1 MGTFLVESG
10 VSINM
15 KVPFLDLKRQYEN
28 IKNEIEPVILECAA
42 NCGYIEGKEV
52 KALEESMA
60 EYLQVK
66 HVITCGC
73 GTDAL
78 KIALKACGVN
88 PGDEVITTAFSFFAT
103 AEAISAVSATPVF
116 IDINRDDFNIDVGLI
131 EEKITAKTKAIL
143 PVHIFGRPA
152 NIEAIHAIAEKHNLK
167 VIEDACQAIGSSKN
181 GKKVGCMGDVAG
193 FSFYPTKN
201 LGCFGDGGMIT
212 TNDDEIAMISRA
224 LKAHAGG
231 KNGFLA
237 AKALGM
243 DVGQFV
249 EENQKE
255 TELYDPYKYY
265 NFLIGDNSRL
275 DSLQAAILNVKLNHL
290 DDYND
295 SRTRIAQNY
304 NAELSKLPIQ
314 LPSSLEADT
323 VPCWHQYAILTEEK
337 EALINFLGEQGIGA
351 GSFYPVPLHLQKAF
365 YSLGYQVGDIPNAER
380 ICSQSVCL
388 PIFPELTEEE
398 QDYVIDTIRKFYK

>member
-1 MGTFLVESG
+1 
-10 VSINM
+10 M
-15 KVPFLDLKRQYEN
+15 KVPFLDLKRQYEQ
-28 IKNEIEPVILECAA
+28 IKNEIEPAILDCAA

-66 HVITCGC
+66 HVIPCGS

-78 KIALKACGVN
+78 KIALKACGIK

-103 AEAISAVSATPVF
+103 AEAISAVNATPIFV
-116 IDINRDDFNIDVGLI
+116 DINADDFNMDSSLI

-152 NIEAIHAIAEKHNLK
+152 NVEEMNAIAKKHHLK

-181 GKKVGCMGDVAG
+181 GKKAGCMGDAAG

-237 AKALGM
+237 AKALGV
-243 DVGQFV
+243 DAGQFV
-249 EENQKE
+249 EESQKE
-255 TELYDPYKYY
+255 TDLYDPYKYF
-265 NFLIGDNSRL
+265 NFLIADNSRL
-275 DSLQAAILNVKLNHL
+275 DSLQAAVLNVKLNYL
-290 DDYND
+290 DDYNARR
-295 SRTRIAQNY
+295 SKIAQKY
-304 NAELSKLPIQ
+304 NAELHKLPIQ
-314 LPSSLEADT
+314 LPISLEADT
-323 VPCWHQYAILTEEK
+323 VPCWHQYAILVEEK
-337 EALINFLGEQGIGA
+337 EELIRFLGEQGIGT

-365 YSLGYQVGDIPNAER
+365 YDLDYKAGDIPNAER

-388 PIFPELTEEE
+388 PIFPELTDEE
-398 QDYVIDTIRKFYK
+398 QDYVIDAIYKFYN